1 MQIRTR
7 ILAVA
12 LLLFSATM
20 VSILAPVASGQ
31 LPPIKPAPLS
41 QQVPQGQGGCSV
53 GKSCAE
59 LAPQMEQT
67 ALGTSPLEENL
78 RYLTDSIGGRGN
90 RSPAGRPGRGRGG
103 PGR

>member
-7 ILAVA
+7 ILAEA
-12 LLLFSATM
+12 LLLFSAPIISM
-20 VSILAPVASGQ
+20 LAPAVFAQ

-41 QQVPQGQGGCSV
+41 HQVPQGEGGCSV

-78 RYLTDSIGGRGN
+78 RYLTDSIGGRVTG
-90 RSPAGRPGRGRGG
+90 SPAADRAVGWAI
-103 PGR
+103 